1 MRVADPKDPM
11 TYGKARQAMRPRK
24 SEKGLR
30 KDRKRA
36 KKLTVAKNKKSA

>member
-30 KDRKRA
+30 KDGKRA
-36 KKLTVAKNKKSA
+36 KKATVAKNKKSA